1 VASTLLPIAALILVS
16 GIGVQLLA
24 RRVRIPSVVFYRRS
38 RPSAS
43 GLDPEAVHA
52 RISDSQNVA
61 AFEALDITAI
71 DSPMATVFAIDNEI
85 ERPELAHWMY
95 DLSGGHDIQEVE
107 MTAEGLVGESIRSL
121 RDRIPGGCLVARS
134 ARAPAPTCRIRTN
147 SWSTGPTSR
156 SSATRRRCARP

>member
-1 VASTLLPIAALILVS
+1 
-16 GIGVQLLA
+16 
-24 RRVRIPSVVFYRRS
+24 
-38 RPSAS
+38 
-43 GLDPEAVHA
+43 
-52 RISDSQNVA
+52 VA

-121 RDRIPGGCLVARS
+121 RDRIPGGCLIAEIGQGADAHVPNPDELLEYGAHITFLGDAEAVRE
-134 ARAPAPTCRIRTN
+134 AVELFHPRD
-147 SWSTGPTSR
+147 
-156 SSATRRRCARP
+156 